1 MPSDPSSS
9 GTAAPF
15 RGEGPPGSQTS
26 DSPDEPPPAGTT
38 QSFHC
43 ERDALLW
50 LMQANDSQYP
60 SGAYAHSFG
69 LEELV
74 ESGAVKDAAG
84 LERFL
89 ETQIVPALLTFELPY
104 FVRAHGAALK
114 EDNAALLELDAELD
128 AWRLPAETRDASR
141 RIGSRRLELLRQLS
155 PSPLVESHHT
165 ACPFS
170 HHLIVTAIELSSLP
184 VAFAARAFAFQTITG
199 FATASMKLLRIGQT
213 TCQGMVRRTLDRLG
227 NSLDASLSRPPDGW
241 FNPLLEIASLR
252 HARADARLF
261 IS

>member
-1 MPSDPSSS
+1 MPSDPW
-9 GTAAPF
+9 
-15 RGEGPPGSQTS
+15 
-26 DSPDEPPPAGTT
+26 
-38 QSFHC
+38 
-43 ERDALLW
+43 LW

-60 SGAYAHSFG
+60 SGAYAHSYG

-74 ESGAVKDAAG
+74 ESGTVKDAAG

-104 FVRAHGAALK
+104 FTRAHEAASK
-114 EDNAALLELDAELD
+114 GDAAALLGLDAELD

-141 RIGSRRLELLRQLS
+141 RIGSRRLELLRQLA
-155 PSPLVESHHT
+155 PSPLVESHHA

-170 HHLIVTAIELSSLP
+170 HHLVVTAIELSSLP
-184 VAFAARAFAFQTITG
+184 AAFAARAFAFQTITG
-199 FATASMKLLRIGQT
+199 FTAASMKLLRIGQT
-213 TCQGMVRRTLDRLG
+213 ACQAMARRTLDRLG
-227 NSLDASLSRPPDGW
+227 KDLDASLTRPHDGW

>member
-1 MPSDPSSS
+1 
-9 GTAAPF
+9 
-15 RGEGPPGSQTS
+15 
-26 DSPDEPPPAGTT
+26 
-38 QSFHC
+38 
-43 ERDALLW
+43 
-50 LMQANDSQYP
+50 MQANDSQYP

-74 ESGAVKDAAG
+74 ECGTVKDAAG

-104 FVRAHGAALK
+104 FLRAHEAALK
-114 EDNAALLELDAELD
+114 EDAAGLLELDAELD

-155 PSPLVESHHT
+155 PSPLVESHHA

-170 HHLIVTAIELSSLP
+170 HHLVVTAIELSSLP
-184 VAFAARAFAFQTITG
+184 VAFAARAFAFQTVTG

-213 TCQGMVRRTLDRLG
+213 ACQSIVRRTLDRLG
-227 NSLDASLSRPPDGW
+227 ADLDCSLSRPPDGW

>member
-1 MPSDPSSS
+1 MPCDPW
-9 GTAAPF
+9 
-15 RGEGPPGSQTS
+15 
-26 DSPDEPPPAGTT
+26 
-38 QSFHC
+38 
-43 ERDALLW
+43 LW

-60 SGAYAHSFG
+60 SGAYAHSYG

-74 ESGAVKDAAG
+74 EAGVVKNAAD

-89 ETQIVPALLTFELPY
+89 EAQILPALLTFELPY
-104 FVRAHGAALK
+104 FVQAHQAANA
-114 EDNAALLELDAELD
+114 EDAARLAELDAELD

-155 PSPLVESHHT
+155 PSPLVERHAT
-165 ACPFS
+165 ACPMS
-170 HHLIVTAIELSSLP
+170 HHLVVTAIELSSLP
-184 VAFAARAFAFQTITG
+184 IAFAARAFAFQSVSG
-199 FATASMKLLRIGQT
+199 FATASMKLIRLGQT
-213 TCQGMVRRTLDRLG
+213 ACQAIVRRTLGRLG
-227 NSLDASLSRPPDGW
+227 ADLDAALVRQPDGW

>member
-1 MPSDPSSS
+1 MPSDPW
-9 GTAAPF
+9 
-15 RGEGPPGSQTS
+15 
-26 DSPDEPPPAGTT
+26 
-38 QSFHC
+38 
-43 ERDALLW
+43 LW

-60 SGAYAHSFG
+60 SGAYAHSYG

-74 ESGAVKDAAG
+74 EAGVVKNADD

-89 ETQIVPALLTFELPY
+89 ATQILPALLTFDLPY
-104 FVRAHGAALK
+104 FVQAHAAA
-114 EDNAALLELDAELD
+114 NQANTARLLELDTELD

-141 RIGSRRLELLRQLS
+141 RIGSRRLELLRQLA
-155 PSPLVESHHT
+155 PSPLVEAHAA

-170 HHLIVTAIELSSLP
+170 HHLVVTAIELASIP
-184 VAFAARAFAFQTITG
+184 ITQAARAFAFQTISG
-199 FATASMKLLRIGQT
+199 FATASMKLMRLGQT
-213 TCQGMVRRTLDRLG
+213 ACQSIVRRTLDRLG
-227 NSLDASLSRPPDGW
+227 TEIDAALSRPPDGW

>member
-1 MPSDPSSS
+1 MPSDPW
-9 GTAAPF
+9 
-15 RGEGPPGSQTS
+15 
-26 DSPDEPPPAGTT
+26 
-38 QSFHC
+38 
-43 ERDALLW
+43 LW

-60 SGAYAHSFG
+60 SGAYAHSYG

-74 ESGAVKDAAG
+74 EAGVVTDAAG

-89 ETQIVPALLTFELPY
+89 ETQILPALLTFDLPY
-104 FVRAHGAALK
+104 FAQAHTAA
-114 EDNAALLELDAELD
+114 NASDTARLLELDTELD

-141 RIGSRRLELLRQLS
+141 RIGSRRLELLRQLA
-155 PSPLVESHHT
+155 PSPLVEAHAT

-170 HHLIVTAIELSSLP
+170 HHLVVTAIELSSIP
-184 VAFAARAFAFQTITG
+184 VAQAARALAFQTVSG

-213 TCQGMVRRTLDRLG
+213 ACQSIVRRTLDRLG
-227 NSLDASLSRPPDGW
+227 TEIDSTLSRPPDGW

-252 HARADARLF
+252 HAPANVRLF

>member
-1 MPSDPSSS
+1 MPSDPW
-9 GTAAPF
+9 
-15 RGEGPPGSQTS
+15 
-26 DSPDEPPPAGTT
+26 
-38 QSFHC
+38 
-43 ERDALLW
+43 LW

-60 SGAYAHSFG
+60 SGAYAHSYG

-74 ESGAVKDAAG
+74 EAGVVKDAID

-89 ETQIVPALLTFELPY
+89 ETQILPALLTFDLPY
-104 FVRAHGAALK
+104 FVKAHRAAIEGRAA
-114 EDNAALLELDAELD
+114 DLLDFDAELD

-141 RIGSRRLELLRQLS
+141 RIGSRRLELLRQLA
-155 PSPLVESHHT
+155 PSPLVESHAT

-170 HHLIVTAIELSSLP
+170 HHLIVTAIELSSIP
-184 VAFAARAFAFQTITG
+184 VAQAARAFAFQTISG
-199 FATASMKLLRIGQT
+199 FATASMKLMRLGQSA
-213 TCQGMVRRTLDRLG
+213 CQAAVRRTLDRLG
-227 NSLDASLSRPPDGW
+227 VEIDTALSRPPDGW

>member
-1 MPSDPSSS
+1 MPSDPW
-9 GTAAPF
+9 
-15 RGEGPPGSQTS
+15 
-26 DSPDEPPPAGTT
+26 
-38 QSFHC
+38 
-43 ERDALLW
+43 LW

-60 SGAYAHSFG
+60 SGAYAHSYG

-74 ESGAVKDAAG
+74 EAGVVNDAAD

-89 ETQIVPALLTFELPY
+89 GTQVLPALLVFELPY
-104 FVRAHGAALK
+104 FVRAHTAA
-114 EDNAALLELDAELD
+114 NAGDAARLAELDAELD

-155 PSPLVESHHT
+155 PSPLVGRHAA
-165 ACPFS
+165 ACPMS
-170 HHLIVTAIELSSLP
+170 HHLVVTAIELAPLP
-184 VAFAARAFAFQTITG
+184 VAFAARAFAFQTVTG
-199 FATASMKLLRIGQT
+199 FATASMKLIRLGQT
-213 TCQGMVRRTLDRLG
+213 ACQAIVRRTLDRLG
-227 NSLDASLSRPPDGW
+227 EDLDDALVRPPDGW

>member
-1 MPSDPSSS
+1 MPSDPW
-9 GTAAPF
+9 
-15 RGEGPPGSQTS
+15 
-26 DSPDEPPPAGTT
+26 
-38 QSFHC
+38 
-43 ERDALLW
+43 LW

-60 SGAYAHSFG
+60 SGAYAHSYG

-74 ESGAVKDAAG
+74 EAGVVKDAAG

-89 ETQIVPALLTFELPY
+89 ETQILPALLTFELPY
-104 FVRAHGAALK
+104 FVQAHAAAGQA
-114 EDNAALLELDAELD
+114 DSARLLELDAELD

-141 RIGSRRLELLRQLS
+141 RIGSRRLELLKQLA
-155 PSPLVESHHT
+155 PSPLVESHHA

-170 HHLIVTAIELSSLP
+170 HHLVVTAIELCSLP
-184 VAFAARAFAFQTITG
+184 AAQAARAFAFQTVSG
-199 FATASMKLLRIGQT
+199 FATASMKLMRLGQT
-213 TCQGMVRRTLDRLG
+213 ACQTVVRSTLDQLG
-227 NSLDASLSRPPDGW
+227 AEIDTALTRPPDGW

>member
-1 MPSDPSSS
+1 MPSDPW
-9 GTAAPF
+9 
-15 RGEGPPGSQTS
+15 
-26 DSPDEPPPAGTT
+26 
-38 QSFHC
+38 
-43 ERDALLW
+43 LW

-74 ESGAVKDAAG
+74 ESGSVKDAAG

-104 FVRAHGAALK
+104 FVRAHEAALR
-114 EDNAALLELDAELD
+114 EDNTALLALDAELD

-155 PSPLVESHHT
+155 PSPLVESHHA

-170 HHLIVTAIELSSLP
+170 HHLVVTAIELSSLP
-184 VAFAARAFAFQTITG
+184 AAFAARAFAFQTITG

-213 TCQGMVRRTLDRLG
+213 ACQAIVRRTLDRLG
-227 NSLDASLSRPPDGW
+227 ASLDTTLSRQPDGW

>member
-1 MPSDPSSS
+1 M
-9 GTAAPF
+9 
-15 RGEGPPGSQTS
+15 S
-26 DSPDEPPPAGTT
+26 DSANITPPAGTA
-38 QSFHC
+38 QPLHF
-43 ERDALLW
+43 DAWLW

-60 SGAYAHSFG
+60 SGAYAHSYG

-74 ESGAVKDAAG
+74 EAGVVTNAEG

-89 ETQIVPALLTFELPY
+89 ERQILPALITFELPY
-104 FVRAHGAALK
+104 FVQAHRAAGESDAPRLI
-114 EDNAALLELDAELD
+114 ELDADLD

-141 RIGSRRLELLRQLS
+141 KIGSRRLELLRQLA
-155 PSPLVESHHT
+155 PSPLVESHAA

-170 HHLIVTAIELSSLP
+170 HHLIVTAIELSAIP
-184 VAFAARAFAFQTITG
+184 VAQAARAFAFQTITG
-199 FATASMKLLRIGQT
+199 FATASMKLMRLGQSA
-213 TCQGMVRRTLDRLG
+213 CQAIVRRTLDRLG
-227 NSLDASLSRPPDGW
+227 AEIDAALLRPPDGW

>member
-1 MPSDPSSS
+1 MPSDPW
-9 GTAAPF
+9 
-15 RGEGPPGSQTS
+15 
-26 DSPDEPPPAGTT
+26 
-38 QSFHC
+38 
-43 ERDALLW
+43 LW

-60 SGAYAHSFG
+60 SGAYAHSYG

-74 ESGAVKDAAG
+74 EAGVVKDATG
-84 LERFL
+84 LEHFF
-89 ETQIVPALLTFELPY
+89 ETQILPALLTFELPY
-104 FVRAHGAALK
+104 FVHAHEAAGQA
-114 EDNAALLELDAELD
+114 DAVRLLELDAELD

-141 RIGSRRLELLRQLS
+141 RIGSRRLELLKQLS
-155 PSPLVESHHT
+155 PSPLVESHHA

-170 HHLIVTAIELSSLP
+170 HHLVVTAIELSSLP
-184 VAFAARAFAFQTITG
+184 VALAARAFSFQTVSG

-213 TCQGMVRRTLDRLG
+213 ACQGIVRRTLDSLG
-227 NSLDASLSRPPDGW
+227 TDLDASLSRPPDGW